1 MSRTI
6 TQWWLT
12 TTDNPYDP
20 FDAFWDWWR
29 FDELEKKYCTTG
41 LMARFASCPDDAP
54 AAMIQESNERAIEI
68 IMTTIPLL
76 SDEAQYKPV
85 CRQVETDE

>member
-12 TTDNPYDP
+12 TTNNPYDP
-20 FDAFWDWWR
+20 WERFWDWWR
-29 FDELEKKYCTTG
+29 FDELEKRYCTTG

-54 AAMIQESNERAIEI
+54 EAVLQESNQRAIEI
-68 IMTTIPLL
+68 IMKTIPLL
-76 SDEAQYKPV
+76 SDEAQYIPV
-85 CRQVETDE
+85 TRKVEIED